1 MEANKVKAVFPGS
14 FDPITNGHL
23 DIIERASKI
32 FDEVVVVVANNTG
45 KKSLFTPNEKFE
57 LISSAIAKLNNVTV
71 KLMDSDLA
79 INIVKKLN
87 GNVLIRGVRNEVDFT
102 YEQSIALMNRKLDST
117 IETLILFSDPN
128 KSFISSTLVREIS
141 LFGGDLSDLVPKNVE
156 TMILKKRGN

>member
-1 MEANKVKAVFPGS
+1 MKAVFPGS